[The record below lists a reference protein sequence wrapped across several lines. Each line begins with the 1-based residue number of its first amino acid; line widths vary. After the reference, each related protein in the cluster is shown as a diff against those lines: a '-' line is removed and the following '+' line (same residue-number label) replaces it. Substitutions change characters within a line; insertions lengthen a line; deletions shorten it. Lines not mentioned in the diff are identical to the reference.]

1 MKMLRCTQSFI
12 DIRTRKIGLRLTG
25 KFKVLVTSELY
36 MTKIFF
42 PNEFNIF
49 VEKLVLNI
57 DLKLIHMQNR

>member
-1 MKMLRCTQSFI
+1 MNVAMYKSFI

-25 KFKVLVTSELY
+25 KFKGLVTSELY